1 MTSMRSCRM
10 NCHAKTN
17 HPSIPNIMEQTL
29 SKDVQEKLDMIN
41 WEALKDKY
49 GVSRDS
55 FNNNP
60 QLASQLAYG
69 QMTDL
74 VFASKEDFSGLL
86 SLRASLDTSGDKP
99 EMKVK
104 VFTMEKEKSEK
115 DTLFIYRQPIT
126 SDAVKKALFEK
137 GKWQGPDGREMS
149 GYLNANGGR
158 PITLNIDGKRQQFLV
173 SLHHP
178 TNRVVAMSLDSVRS
192 YFYDKDNNLRGRGMY
207 GVPFTEEQVKGLIE
221 GNAVVHSGIRKDG
234 ESFSCCVQFDAAK
247 REPTV
252 SHPSWLKQAQKA
264 GAEIAPKQKQEVQE
278 KAAQQQ
284 KTSQEQGQKKSG
296 GLKK

>member
-1 MTSMRSCRM
+1 
-10 NCHAKTN
+10 
-17 HPSIPNIMEQTL
+17 METTL

-41 WEALKDKY
+41 WDSLKDKY
-49 GVSRDS
+49 GISRDT
-55 FNNNP
+55 FYNNP
-60 QLASQLAYG
+60 HLASQLAYG

-86 SLRASLDTSGDKP
+86 SLRANMDTSGEKP
-99 EMKVK
+99 EMKVRA
-104 VFTMEKEKSEK
+104 FTMEKPKTMA
-115 DTLFIYRQPIT
+115 DTLYLYKQPIT
-126 SDAVKKALFEK
+126 SEAVKEALLEK
-137 GKWQGPDGREMS
+137 GEWLGPDGKKMH
-149 GYLNANGGR
+149 GHLNANGGR

-178 TNRVVAMSLDSVRS
+178 TNRVVGMSLDSVRS

-207 GVPFTEEQVKGLIE
+207 GVPFSEEQVKGLIE
-221 GNAVVHSGIRKDG
+221 GNAVVHSGLRKDG

-247 REPTV
+247 REPAI

-264 GAEIAPKQKQEVQE
+264 GAEIAPKQRQEQQE

-284 KTSQEQGQKKSG
+284 KASQEQGQKKSG

>member
-1 MTSMRSCRM
+1 
-10 NCHAKTN
+10 
-17 HPSIPNIMEQTL
+17 METTL

-41 WEALKDKY
+41 WDSLKDKY
-49 GVSRDS
+49 GISRDT
-55 FNNNP
+55 FYNNP
-60 QLASQLAYG
+60 HLASQLAYG

-86 SLRASLDTSGDKP
+86 SLRANMDTSGEKP
-99 EMKVK
+99 EMKVRA
-104 VFTMEKEKSEK
+104 FTMEKPKTMA
-115 DTLFIYRQPIT
+115 DTLYLYKQPIT
-126 SDAVKKALFEK
+126 SEAVKEALLEK
-137 GKWQGPDGREMS
+137 GEWLGPDGKKMH
-149 GYLNANGGR
+149 GHLNANGGR

-178 TNRVVAMSLDSVRS
+178 TNRVVGMSLDSVRS

-207 GVPFTEEQVKGLIE
+207 GVPFSEEQVKGLIE
-221 GNAVVHSGIRKDG
+221 GNAVVHSGLRKDG

-247 REPTV
+247 REPAI

-264 GAEIAPKQKQEVQE
+264 GAEIAPKQRQEQQE
-278 KAAQQQ
+278 KAVQQQ
-284 KTSQEQGQKKSG
+284 KASQEQGQKKSG

>member
-1 MTSMRSCRM
+1 
-10 NCHAKTN
+10 
-17 HPSIPNIMEQTL
+17 MEQTL

-55 FNNNP
+55 FYNNP

-278 KAAQQQ
+278 KAVQQQ

>member
-1 MTSMRSCRM
+1 
-10 NCHAKTN
+10 
-17 HPSIPNIMEQTL
+17 METTL

-41 WEALKDKY
+41 WDSLKDKY
-49 GVSRDS
+49 GISRDT
-55 FNNNP
+55 FYNNP
-60 QLASQLAYG
+60 HLASQLAYG

-86 SLRASLDTSGDKP
+86 SLRANMDTSGEKP
-99 EMKVK
+99 EMKVRA
-104 VFTMEKEKSEK
+104 FTMEKPKTMA
-115 DTLFIYRQPIT
+115 DTLYLYKQPIT
-126 SDAVKKALFEK
+126 SEAVKEALLEK
-137 GKWQGPDGREMS
+137 GEWLGPDGKKMH
-149 GYLNANGGR
+149 GHLNANGGR

-178 TNRVVAMSLDSVRS
+178 TNRVVGMSLDSVRS

-207 GVPFTEEQVKGLIE
+207 GVPFSEEQVKGLIE
-221 GNAVVHSGIRKDG
+221 GNAVVHSGLRKDG

-247 REPTV
+247 REPTI

-264 GAEIAPKQKQEVQE
+264 GAEIAPKQRQEQQE

-284 KTSQEQGQKKSG
+284 KASQEQGQKKSG

>member
-1 MTSMRSCRM
+1 
-10 NCHAKTN
+10 
-17 HPSIPNIMEQTL
+17 METTL

-41 WEALKDKY
+41 WDSLKDKY
-49 GVSRDS
+49 GISRDTFYS
-55 FNNNP
+55 NP
-60 QLASQLAYG
+60 HLASQLAYG

-86 SLRASLDTSGDKP
+86 SLRANMDTSGEKP
-99 EMKVK
+99 EMKVRA
-104 VFTMEKEKSEK
+104 FTMEKPKTMA
-115 DTLFIYRQPIT
+115 DTLYLYKQPIT
-126 SDAVKKALFEK
+126 SEAVKEALLEK
-137 GKWQGPDGREMS
+137 GEWLGPDGKKMH
-149 GYLNANGGR
+149 GHLNANGGR

-178 TNRVVAMSLDSVRS
+178 TNRVVGMSLDSVRS

-221 GNAVVHSGIRKDG
+221 GNAVVHSGLRKDG

-247 REPTV
+247 REPAI

-264 GAEIAPKQKQEVQE
+264 GAEIAPKQRQEQQE

-284 KTSQEQGQKKSG
+284 KASQEQGQKKSG
-296 GLKK
+296 GMKK

>member
-1 MTSMRSCRM
+1 
-10 NCHAKTN
+10 
-17 HPSIPNIMEQTL
+17 METTL

-41 WEALKDKY
+41 WDSLKDKY
-49 GVSRDS
+49 GISRDT
-55 FNNNP
+55 FYTNP
-60 QLASQLAYG
+60 HLASQLAYG

-86 SLRASLDTSGDKP
+86 SLRANMDTSGEKP
-99 EMKVK
+99 EMKVRA
-104 VFTMEKEKSEK
+104 FTMEKPKTMA
-115 DTLFIYRQPIT
+115 DTLYLYKQPIT
-126 SDAVKKALFEK
+126 SEAVKEALLEK
-137 GKWQGPDGREMS
+137 GEWLGPDGKKMH
-149 GYLNANGGR
+149 GHLNANGGR

-178 TNRVVAMSLDSVRS
+178 TNRVVGMSLDSVRS

-221 GNAVVHSGIRKDG
+221 GNAVVHSGLRKDG

-247 REPTV
+247 REPTI

-264 GAEIAPKQKQEVQE
+264 GAEIAPKQRQEQQE

-284 KTSQEQGQKKSG
+284 KASQEQGQKKSG
-296 GLKK
+296 GLRK

>member
-1 MTSMRSCRM
+1 
-10 NCHAKTN
+10 
-17 HPSIPNIMEQTL
+17 METTL

-41 WEALKDKY
+41 WDSLKDKY
-49 GVSRDS
+49 GISRDT
-55 FNNNP
+55 FYTNP
-60 QLASQLAYG
+60 HLASQLAYG

-86 SLRASLDTSGDKP
+86 SLRANMDTSGEKP
-99 EMKVK
+99 EMKVRA
-104 VFTMEKEKSEK
+104 FTMEKPKTMA
-115 DTLFIYRQPIT
+115 DTLYLYKQPIT
-126 SDAVKKALFEK
+126 SEAVKEALLEK
-137 GKWQGPDGREMS
+137 GEWLGPDGKKMH
-149 GYLNANGGR
+149 GHLNANGGR

-178 TNRVVAMSLDSVRS
+178 TNRVVGMSLDSVRS

-207 GVPFTEEQVKGLIE
+207 GVPFSEEQVKGLIE
-221 GNAVVHSGIRKDG
+221 GNAVVHSGLRKDG

-247 REPTV
+247 MEPTI

-264 GAEIAPKQKQEVQE
+264 GADIAPKQRQEQQE

-284 KTSQEQGQKKSG
+284 KASQEQGQKKSG
-296 GLKK
+296 GMKK

>member
-1 MTSMRSCRM
+1 
-10 NCHAKTN
+10 
-17 HPSIPNIMEQTL
+17 METTL

-41 WEALKDKY
+41 WDSLKDKY
-49 GVSRDS
+49 GISRDT
-55 FNNNP
+55 FYNNP
-60 QLASQLAYG
+60 HLASQLAYG

-86 SLRASLDTSGDKP
+86 SLRANMDTSGEKP
-99 EMKVK
+99 EMKVRA
-104 VFTMEKEKSEK
+104 FTMEKPKTMA
-115 DTLFIYRQPIT
+115 DTLYLYKQPIT
-126 SDAVKKALFEK
+126 SEAVKEALLEK
-137 GKWQGPDGREMS
+137 GEWLGPDGKKMH
-149 GYLNANGGR
+149 GHLNANGGR

-178 TNRVVAMSLDSVRS
+178 TNRVVGMSLDSVRS

-207 GVPFTEEQVKGLIE
+207 GVPFSEEQVKGLIE
-221 GNAVVHSGIRKDG
+221 GNAVVHSGLRKDG

-247 REPTV
+247 REPAI

-264 GAEIAPKQKQEVQE
+264 GAEIAPKQRQELQE

-284 KTSQEQGQKKSG
+284 KASQEQGQKKSG
-296 GLKK
+296 GMKK

>member
-1 MTSMRSCRM
+1 
-10 NCHAKTN
+10 
-17 HPSIPNIMEQTL
+17 METTL

-41 WEALKDKY
+41 WDSLKDKY
-49 GVSRDS
+49 GISRDT
-55 FNNNP
+55 FYNNP
-60 QLASQLAYG
+60 HLASQLAYG

-86 SLRASLDTSGDKP
+86 SLRANMDTSGEKP
-99 EMKVK
+99 EMKVRA
-104 VFTMEKEKSEK
+104 FTMEKPKTMA
-115 DTLFIYRQPIT
+115 DTLYLYKQPIT
-126 SDAVKKALFEK
+126 SEAVKEALLEK
-137 GKWQGPDGREMS
+137 GEWLGPDGKKMH
-149 GYLNANGGR
+149 GHLNANGGR

-178 TNRVVAMSLDSVRS
+178 TNRVVGMSLDSVRS

-221 GNAVVHSGIRKDG
+221 GNAVVHSGLRKDG

-247 REPTV
+247 REPAI

-264 GAEIAPKQKQEVQE
+264 GAEIAPKQRQEQQE

-284 KTSQEQGQKKSG
+284 KASQEQGQKKSG
-296 GLKK
+296 CLKK

>member
-1 MTSMRSCRM
+1 
-10 NCHAKTN
+10 
-17 HPSIPNIMEQTL
+17 MEQTL

>member
-1 MTSMRSCRM
+1 
-10 NCHAKTN
+10 
-17 HPSIPNIMEQTL
+17 METTL

-41 WEALKDKY
+41 WDSLKDKY
-49 GVSRDS
+49 GISRDTFYS
-55 FNNNP
+55 NP
-60 QLASQLAYG
+60 YLASQLAYG

-86 SLRASLDTSGDKP
+86 SLRANMDTSGEKP
-99 EMKVK
+99 EMKVRA
-104 VFTMEKEKSEK
+104 FTMEKPKTMA
-115 DTLFIYRQPIT
+115 DTLYLYKQPIT
-126 SDAVKKALFEK
+126 SEAVKEALLEK
-137 GKWQGPDGREMS
+137 GEWLGPDGKKMH
-149 GYLNANGGR
+149 GHLNANGGR

-178 TNRVVAMSLDSVRS
+178 TNRVVGMSLDSVRS

-207 GVPFTEEQVKGLIE
+207 GVPFTPEQINGLIE
-221 GNAVVHSGIRKDG
+221 GKAVVHTGQRKDG
-234 ESFSCCVQFDAAK
+234 EAFTCCIQFDAAK

-252 SHPSWLKQAQKA
+252 SHPSWFKEAQRA
-264 GAEIAPKQKQEVQE
+264 GMDAAPKQKQEE

-284 KTSQEQGQKKSG
+284 KASQEQNQTQKRSG

>member
-1 MTSMRSCRM
+1 
-10 NCHAKTN
+10 
-17 HPSIPNIMEQTL
+17 MEQTL

-41 WEALKDKY
+41 WDSLKEKY
-49 GVSRDS
+49 GISRDS
-55 FNNNP
+55 FYTNP
-60 QLASQLAYG
+60 HLASQLAYG

-74 VFASKEDFSGLL
+74 VFAGKEDFSGML
-86 SLRASLDTSGDKP
+86 SLRAYLDISGEKP

-115 DTLFIYRQPIT
+115 DAIYLFRQPIT
-126 SDAVKKALFEK
+126 SEAVKKALFET
-137 GKWQGPDGREMS
+137 GEWFGPDGKKMV
-149 GYLNANGGR
+149 GHLNANGGR

-178 TNRVVAMSLDSVRS
+178 TNRVVGMSLDSVRS

-221 GNAVVHSGIRKDG
+221 GNAVVHSGLRKDG

-247 REPTV
+247 REPTI

-264 GAEIAPKQKQEVQE
+264 GAEIAPKQRQEQQE

-284 KTSQEQGQKKSG
+284 KGSQEQGQKKSG
-296 GLKK
+296 GLRK

>member
-1 MTSMRSCRM
+1 
-10 NCHAKTN
+10 
-17 HPSIPNIMEQTL
+17 METTL

-41 WEALKDKY
+41 WDSLKDKY
-49 GVSRDS
+49 GISRDT
-55 FNNNP
+55 FYNNP
-60 QLASQLAYG
+60 HLASQLAYG

-86 SLRASLDTSGDKP
+86 SLRANMDTSGEKP
-99 EMKVK
+99 EMKVRA
-104 VFTMEKEKSEK
+104 FTMEKPKTMA
-115 DTLFIYRQPIT
+115 DTLYLYKQPIT
-126 SDAVKKALFEK
+126 SEAVKEALLEK
-137 GKWQGPDGREMS
+137 GEWLGPDGKKMH
-149 GYLNANGGR
+149 GHLNANGGR

-178 TNRVVAMSLDSVRS
+178 TNRVVGMSLDSVRS
-192 YFYDKDNNLRGRGMY
+192 FFYDKDNNLRGRGMY
-207 GVPFTEEQVKGLIE
+207 GVPFSEEQVKGLIE
-221 GNAVVHSGIRKDG
+221 GNAVVHSGLRKDG

-247 REPTV
+247 REPAI

-264 GAEIAPKQKQEVQE
+264 GAEIAPKQRQEQQE

-284 KTSQEQGQKKSG
+284 KASQEQGQKKSG

>member
-1 MTSMRSCRM
+1 
-10 NCHAKTN
+10 
-17 HPSIPNIMEQTL
+17 MEQTL

-55 FNNNP
+55 FYNNP

-234 ESFSCCVQFDAAK
+234 ESFRCCVQFDAAK

>member
-1 MTSMRSCRM
+1 
-10 NCHAKTN
+10 
-17 HPSIPNIMEQTL
+17 METTL

-41 WEALKDKY
+41 WDSLKDKY
-49 GVSRDS
+49 GISRDT
-55 FNNNP
+55 FYNNP
-60 QLASQLAYG
+60 HLASQLAYG

-86 SLRASLDTSGDKP
+86 SLRANMDTSGEKP
-99 EMKVK
+99 EMKVRA
-104 VFTMEKEKSEK
+104 FTMEKPKTMA
-115 DTLFIYRQPIT
+115 DTLYLYKQPIT
-126 SDAVKKALFEK
+126 SEAVKEALLEK
-137 GKWQGPDGREMS
+137 GEWLGPDGKKMH
-149 GYLNANGGR
+149 GHLNANGGR

-178 TNRVVAMSLDSVRS
+178 TNRVVGMSLDSVRS

-207 GVPFTEEQVKGLIE
+207 GVPFSEEQVKGLIE
-221 GNAVVHSGIRKDG
+221 GNAVVHSGLRKDG
-234 ESFSCCVQFDAAK
+234 ESFSCRVQFDAAK
-247 REPTV
+247 REPAI

-264 GAEIAPKQKQEVQE
+264 GAEIAPKQRQEQQE

-284 KTSQEQGQKKSG
+284 KASQEQGQKKSG

>member
-1 MTSMRSCRM
+1 
-10 NCHAKTN
+10 
-17 HPSIPNIMEQTL
+17 MEKTL

-41 WEALKDKY
+41 WDSLKDKY
-49 GVSRDS
+49 GISRDT
-55 FNNNP
+55 FYNNP
-60 QLASQLAYG
+60 HLASQLAYG

-86 SLRASLDTSGDKP
+86 SLRANMDTSGEKP
-99 EMKVK
+99 EMKVRA
-104 VFTMEKEKSEK
+104 FTMEKPKTMA
-115 DTLFIYRQPIT
+115 DTLYQYKQPIT
-126 SDAVKKALFEK
+126 SEAVKEALLEK
-137 GKWQGPDGREMS
+137 GEWLGPDGKKMH
-149 GYLNANGGR
+149 GHLNAYGGR

-178 TNRVVAMSLDSVRS
+178 TNRVVGMSLDSVRS

-207 GVPFTEEQVKGLIE
+207 GVPFSEEQVKGLIE
-221 GNAVVHSGIRKDG
+221 GNAVVHSGLRKDG

-247 REPTV
+247 REPAI

-264 GAEIAPKQKQEVQE
+264 GAEIAPKQRQEQQE

-284 KTSQEQGQKKSG
+284 KASQEQGQKKSG

>member
-1 MTSMRSCRM
+1 
-10 NCHAKTN
+10 
-17 HPSIPNIMEQTL
+17 MEQTL

-41 WEALKDKY
+41 WDSLKEKY
-49 GVSRDS
+49 GISRDS
-55 FNNNP
+55 FYTNP
-60 QLASQLAYG
+60 HLASQLAYG

-74 VFASKEDFSGLL
+74 VFAGKEDFSGML
-86 SLRASLDTSGDKP
+86 SLRAYLDISGEKP

-115 DTLFIYRQPIT
+115 DAIYLFRQPIT
-126 SDAVKKALFEK
+126 SEAVKKALFET
-137 GKWQGPDGREMS
+137 GEWFGPDGKKMV
-149 GYLNANGGR
+149 GHLNANGGR

-178 TNRVVAMSLDSVRS
+178 TNRVVGMSLDSVRS

-221 GNAVVHSGIRKDG
+221 GNAVVHSGLRKDG

-247 REPTV
+247 REPTI

-264 GAEIAPKQKQEVQE
+264 GAEIAPKQRQEQQE

-284 KTSQEQGQKKSG
+284 KASQEQGQKKSG
-296 GLKK
+296 GLRK

>member
-1 MTSMRSCRM
+1 
-10 NCHAKTN
+10 
-17 HPSIPNIMEQTL
+17 MEQTL

-234 ESFSCCVQFDAAK
+234 ESFSCGVQFDAAK

-278 KAAQQQ
+278 KAAQLQ